1 VPDYGNQSLSRGIKI
16 LECLG
21 DAGTPLSATEVA
33 RRTGLHRATVHR
45 LLHVLAELGYAHKDA
60 EDASYTTGFYLHT
73 FGRTPNVIASLV
85 RHARPFLERL
95 AKATGQ
101 NVCLGALEGIQMI
114 YCDKVSVAQDIGI
127 TVQTGLRLDA
137 HATAIGKA
145 LLAIRPEAEVRQVYE
160 HHRLSVH
167 TPRTLRSVPS
177 LMRALAEVRRLGY
190 AVERD
195 EYVVGRRSVASAI
208 INPYGRA
215 TCAVSLEGPASVLDD
230 VALPRPAPRLGEHTA
245 EVLREVGIV
254 AGDIAGLAGDGIVV
268 DGR

>member
-1 VPDYGNQSLSRGIKI
+1 VPTYGNQSLLRGVKI

-21 DAGTPLSATEVA
+21 DAGAPLSAAEVA

-45 LLHVLAELGYAHKDA
+45 LLHVLAELGYAHRDA
-60 EDASYTTGFYLHT
+60 EEASYTTGFYLHT
-73 FGRTPNVIASLV
+73 FGRMPNVIASLV

-95 AKATGQ
+95 AKGTGQ

-114 YCDKVSVAQDIGI
+114 YCDKVGISPDIGI
-127 TVQTGLRLDA
+127 ATQSGLRLDA

-145 LLAIRPEAEVRQVYE
+145 LLAIRPETEIRQIYE
-160 HHRLSVH
+160 HHRLSLH

-177 LMRALAEVRRLGY
+177 LIRALAEVRRVGY

-208 INPYGRA
+208 MNPYGRA
-215 TCAVSLEGPASVLDD
+215 TCAVSIEGPVSVLGDTALSSFGTR
-230 VALPRPAPRLGEHTA
+230 VAATADAIADHVVRFDRPRRPAQRA
-245 EVLREVGIV
+245 R
-254 AGDIAGLAGDGIVV
+254 
-268 DGR
+268 

>member
-21 DAGTPLSATEVA
+21 DDGAPLSAAEVA

-45 LLHVLAELGYAHKDA
+45 LLNVLAGLGYAHKNA

-114 YCDKVSVAQDIGI
+114 YCDKVSVAGDIGI
-127 TVQTGLRLDA
+127 AVESGLRLDA

-145 LLAIRPEAEVRQVYE
+145 LLALRPDAEVQQIYA

-167 TPRTLRSVPS
+167 TPRTLRTLPS
-177 LMRALAEVRRLGY
+177 LLRALAEVRSLGV

-195 EYVVGRRSVASAI
+195 EYVVGRRSVAAAI

-215 TCAVSLEGPASVLDD
+215 TCAVALEGPASVLDD
-230 VALPRPAPRLGEHTA
+230 AALPSFAKRVAAAAREIADHAVRFDRPRRPAR
-245 EVLREVGIV
+245 R
-254 AGDIAGLAGDGIVV
+254 
-268 DGR
+268 R

>member
-1 VPDYGNQSLSRGIKI
+1 VPAYGNQSLLRGIKI

-21 DAGTPLSATEVA
+21 DAGTPLPAAEVA

-45 LLHVLAELGYAHKDA
+45 LLHVLADLGYAHKNA
-60 EDASYTTGFYLHT
+60 EEASYTTGFYLHT
-73 FGRTPNVIASLV
+73 FGWTPNVIASLV

-95 AKATGQ
+95 AKETGQ

-114 YCDKVSVAQDIGI
+114 YCDKVSTAQDIGI
-127 TVQTGLRLDA
+127 VTQRGLRLDA

-145 LLAIRPEAEVRQVYE
+145 LLAIRPETEIRQIYE

-167 TPRTLRSVPS
+167 TPRTVKTVPS
-177 LMRALAEVRRLGY
+177 LVRALAEVRRLGY

-195 EYVVGRRSVASAI
+195 EYVIGRRSVASAI

-215 TCAVSLEGPASVLDD
+215 TCAIAVEGPVSVLDD
-230 VALPRPAPRLGEHTA
+230 TALSSYGARIAALADAIADHVVRFDRRRRPTA
-245 EVLREVGIV
+245 RK
-254 AGDIAGLAGDGIVV
+254 
-268 DGR
+268 R